1 MIDDKQSSDSDL
13 IGIKGWLLWF
23 SIIVVASPFISLV
36 TFSTN
41 LAGYPT
47 LIENGHAGLA
57 YFEIIGNVAYIVIGA
72 LSAFLLIQRRTIA
85 KKFLIYGLLLGNVI
99 FLFLDSY
106 FANNAVTDFVNKG
119 FLTPEEGADL
129 IGDNTQLG
137 RGILA
142 ALIWIPYLLL
152 SKRVRATLVNPKASS
167 NSISEEHTI

>member
-1 MIDDKQSSDSDL
+1 MTDDKQSSNSDL

-23 SIIVVASPFISLV
+23 SVIVVASPFISLY

-41 LAGYPT
+41 LASYPI

-57 YFEIIGNVAYIVIGA
+57 YFEIVGNITYIVIGA
-72 LSAFLLIQRRTIA
+72 FSAFLLIQRRTSA
-85 KKFLIYGLLLGNVI
+85 KKFLIYVLLLGNVI
-99 FLFLDSY
+99 FLFLDSF
-106 FANNAVTDFVNKG
+106 FANNAVTDFVNRG
-119 FLTPEEGADL
+119 FLTPEEGDSL
-129 IGDNTQLG
+129 IGDNTHLG

-152 SKRVRATLVNPKASS
+152 SKRVRATLVNPQASS